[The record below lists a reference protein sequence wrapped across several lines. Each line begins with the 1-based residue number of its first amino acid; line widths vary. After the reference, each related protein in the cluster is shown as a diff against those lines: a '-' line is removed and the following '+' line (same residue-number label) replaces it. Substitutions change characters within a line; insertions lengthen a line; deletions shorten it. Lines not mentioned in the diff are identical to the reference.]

1 MPKSET
7 DTAGAGATGDRSAA
21 LGDPMKLLVVES
33 VVPVRETLA
42 AALRFC
48 GFVVYTANSAEE
60 ALPVVRENGEIQ
72 VIVTSQQLTG
82 KTGAQLARDA
92 QRLNRPIST
101 VLLLE
106 KANGH
111 GIDFPSVAAVLF
123 KPFTMD
129 NLLRGVRLAE
139 RQLQGF

>member
-1 MPKSET
+1 MPKSGI
-7 DTAGAGATGDRSAA
+7 DTAGAGASGNPSAA
-21 LGDPMKLLVVES
+21 PGDPMKLLVVES
-33 VVPVRETLA
+33 VAPVRETLA